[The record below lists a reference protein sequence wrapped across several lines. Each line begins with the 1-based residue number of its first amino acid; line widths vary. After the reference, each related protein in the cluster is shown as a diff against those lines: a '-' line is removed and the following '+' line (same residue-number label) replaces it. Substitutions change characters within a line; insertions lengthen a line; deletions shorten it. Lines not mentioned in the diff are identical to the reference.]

1 MTAPLPAAPSTAG
14 SGILRGV
21 RLGDRLGSRD
31 NNFDLLR
38 LFAAWAVLVSHSY
51 SLVGRDQPLHQL
63 GTSLGNLGVLVFF
76 AVSGL
81 LIRRSWEH
89 DPSPRDFWIKRALRL
104 MPALALTAVLTAFV
118 LGPLVSSRSPSS
130 YFSSW
135 ETWLYPLKLV
145 LMVPFGAQ
153 LPGVF
158 DDTVYAGAV
167 NGSLWS
173 LPVEVFAYLM
183 VFALGLAGLLARR
196 WVVVAVAVA
205 SLVWAAWWATTMS
218 EAVGSAYVLSAFAV
232 GAAAYTYRD
241 KLVLST
247 PVALG
252 LVVLCAA
259 TGFGPTPVR
268 IVVWT
273 VAAVYLSYWFAY
285 AVPPVGRAL
294 TRFGDASYGVY
305 IWAFPVQQTI
315 VHLMGTDTRPWTV
328 IGIATPVV
336 WLLAIASWRFVERP
350 ALRHKPKPRTAR
362 TASAPARP
370 EPDLVERPS
379 SAGRGVPGES

>member
-1 MTAPLPAAPSTAG
+1 MTAPPHADRSTAG

-81 LIRRSWEH
+81 LIRRSWEY

-118 LGPLVSSRSPSS
+118 LGPLVSSRSPAS
-130 YFSSW
+130 YFTSW
-135 ETWLYPLKLV
+135 ETWLYPFKLV

-183 VFALGLAGLLARR
+183 VFVLGLAGLLARR

-205 SLVWAAWWATTMS
+205 SLVWAAWWASTMS

-241 KLVLST
+241 RVVLST
-247 PVALG
+247 PVALA
-252 LVVLCAA
+252 LVLLCTA

-268 IVVWT
+268 IVTWT
-273 VAAVYLSYWFAY
+273 VSAVYLSYWFAY
-285 AVPPVGRAL
+285 AVPPFGRAM

-305 IWAFPVQQTI
+305 IWAFPIQQTV
-315 VHLMGTDTRPWTV
+315 VHLVGTDTRPWVVT
-328 IGIATPVV
+328 GIATPVV

-350 ALRHKPKPRTAR
+350 ALRHKPRPRT
-362 TASAPARP
+362 PAATP
-370 EPDLVERPS
+370 AAVDPPTELVDRPS
-379 SAGRGVPGES
+379 SGRGRVPGES